1 MKHKSFT
8 LIEILVALSIVS
20 IGLTVLIKAQSQQAQ
35 NLSHLEQKTIA
46 NLVTSNLAL
55 ENRLR
60 KNHTLGFSNG
70 SYLLGNRTWYWQS
83 NVNPT
88 PDVDILK
95 LSLSVFTD
103 KKSMDDKQSIS
114 QLELYLPK

>member
-1 MKHKSFT
+1 MKRKSFT

-20 IGLTVLIKAQSQQAQ
+20 IGLIALIKAQSQQAQ

-46 NLVTSNLAL
+46 NIVTSNLAF
-55 ENRLR
+55 ENRLK
-60 KNHTLGFSNG
+60 KNHILGFSNG
-70 SYLLGNRTWYWQS
+70 SYLLGDRTWYWQS

-88 PDVDILK
+88 PEVDILK
-95 LSLSVFTD
+95 MSLSVFTD
-103 KKSMDDKQSIS
+103 KKARDDKKSIS